1 MTIWFASF
9 LNPWCLT
16 DSPRCFD
23 EFELSVDVSKM
34 QLKDLDQDWR
44 KGMCVH
50 VRMKGK
56 TENEEVKFEMKA

>member
-1 MTIWFASF
+1 M
-9 LNPWCLT
+9 
-16 DSPRCFD
+16 DSPHGFD
-23 EFELSVDVSKM
+23 EYELSVDVSKM
-34 QLKDLDQDWR
+34 QLKDLDQDWC